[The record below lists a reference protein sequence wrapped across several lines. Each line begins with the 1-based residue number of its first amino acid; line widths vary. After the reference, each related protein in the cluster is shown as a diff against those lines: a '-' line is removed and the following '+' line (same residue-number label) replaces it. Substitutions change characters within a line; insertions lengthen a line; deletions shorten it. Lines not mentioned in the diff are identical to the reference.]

1 MVEEYEL
8 VANMF
13 EVATEKTNFLIME
26 KLDKVIEIIDFFS
39 EKGLILNNSACELL
53 MGLIWHIETK

>member
-13 EVATEKTNFLIME
+13 EIASEKFNVIIKE
-26 KLDKVIEIIDFFS
+26 KLDKVIQIIDFFS
-39 EKGLILNNSACELL
+39 E
-53 MGLIWHIETK
+53 

>member
-13 EVATEKTNFLIME
+13 EVATEKTNFIIKE
-26 KLDKVIEIIDFFS
+26 KIDKTIEIIEFFS
-39 EKGLILNNSACELL
+39 EKGLISNNSACELL
-53 MGLIWHIETK
+53 MALIWHIEKK

>member
-13 EVATEKTNFLIME
+13 EVATEKSNLIIKD
-26 KLDKVIEIIDFFS
+26 KLDKVIQIIDFFS
-39 EKGLILNNSACELL
+39 EKGFISNYSSCELL
-53 MGLIWHIETK
+53 MSLIWHI

>member
-13 EVATEKTNFLIME
+13 EVATEKSKLIIKE
-26 KLDKVIEIIDFFS
+26 KLDKVIQIIDFFS
-39 EKGLILNNSACELL
+39 EKGFISNYSSCELL
-53 MGLIWHIETK
+53 MA